1 MPTYDPLSADV
12 TEDVTIGG
20 VTYIVTEFSDS
31 GASAVGPDF
40 QDSEGGYRGTRKVSG
55 PRDASMTIEIT
66 NAAQVTPTQFA
77 AFNYRGQTWVIF
89 QVGRSVS
96 STGPGT
102 YPLSLRWV
110 SAVA

>member
-1 MPTYDPLSADV
+1 MAYDPLSADV
-12 TEDVTIGG
+12 TEDVTIGA

-40 QDSEGGYRGTRKVSG
+40 QTSTGAYRGTRKESG
-55 PRDASMTIEIT
+55 PREASMTVEIT
-66 NAAQVTPTQFA
+66 NAAQATPAQFA
-77 AFNYRGQTWVIF
+77 TFDFRDQTWVIF

-102 YPLSLRWV
+102 MPLTLRWV
-110 SAVA
+110 SAAA

>member
-1 MPTYDPLSADV
+1 
-12 TEDVTIGG
+12 
-20 VTYIVTEFSDS
+20 
-31 GASAVGPDF
+31 
-40 QDSEGGYRGTRKVSG
+40 
-55 PRDASMTIEIT
+55 MTIEIT